1 MDLSDSVTALSVSER
16 EGRALEAIS
25 KYGIH
30 GHDLGIRRTTCPPRD
45 QGRDL
50 PPQDGS
56 EGRGFSATRHRGDRP
71 AVFERMG
78 LFLLP
83 VRNGEYAIVRGE
95 GYIDI
100 PEIQTSPIPHS
111 PSTDFALQSSLV
123 GDSEMQHLDYAH
135 ASGMLEDFVGMGR
148 LYLTIRGRKYT
159 PSDGFGFRV
168 GEVEL
173 EARSVQTEVDAG
185 RGQGAWF
192 WSRGRTRKSRHH
204 HPAAVL
210 PVPEMVDR
218 HDKRVIPSSETGGE
232 YMFWMYYFED
242 PVDYNSIRMV
252 RRNRIGLHDTTLL
265 FLVTGSFSSASS
277 TAASPSAPTSWP
289 SSRCPSPPSA
299 SPFWASSGYG
309 R

>member
-1 MDLSDSVTALSVSER
+1 MSVS
-16 EGRALEAIS
+16 GRGRDEPWEAIFS

-30 GHDLGIRRTTCPPRD
+30 GHDFGDSPYYL
-45 QGRDL
+45 
-50 PPQDGS
+50 
-56 EGRGFSATRHRGDRP
+56 SAQEIKDATSHFPKTGQREVRILCYQAQRSDRP

-100 PEIQTSPIPHS
+100 PEIQTSPLPHS

-185 RGQGAWF
+185 YEGRECLVLVEGKNTKIKDTIIRQLYYPF
-192 WSRGRTRKSRHH
+192 RKWSIDT
-204 HPAAVL
+204 
-210 PVPEMVDR
+210 
-218 HDKRVIPSSETGGE
+218 DKRVIPVFFEMREGE

-242 PVDYNSIRMV
+242 PADYNSIRMV
-252 RRNRIGLHDTTLL
+252 RKESYRI
-265 FLVTGSFSSASS
+265 A
-277 TAASPSAPTSWP
+277 
-289 SSRCPSPPSA
+289 
-299 SPFWASSGYG
+299 
-309 R
+309 